1 MKDNYKWNYNIK
13 IKTKEGTYE
22 YEQPLDKLEEL
33 LQKHKGYEEVVAKQN
48 KGKVKKIGT
57 MDKKS
62 R

>member
-1 MKDNYKWNYNIK
+1 MKEQYRWNYNIK

-33 LQKHKGYEEVVAKQN
+33 LQKHKGYEEVQAK
-48 KGKVKKIGT
+48 KDKVKKLVK
-57 MDKKS
+57 DK

>member
-1 MKDNYKWNYNIK
+1 MKDLLMIYRNYLASLQYR
-13 IKTKEGTYE
+13 KEYGDKYGDTEELIEMYE
-22 YEQPLDKLEEL
+22 KRLEEL
-33 LQKHKGYEEVVAKQN
+33 RVD